1 VHLRN
6 DVVVVDGRHFLEKGG
21 AVDVERSTIE
31 REVGIPLLVISLG
44 RDDVNGLGRVVEVSE
59 IDVDVIR
66 RHGLELGL
74 SDEHLVLMLDD
85 HLTLLGVEVHVR
97 TVDLRS
103 GSRDKR
109 TRSTRTTAALDSELD
124 LVELKRGE
132 RKRLG
137 PIFGEEEG
145 NEIMIGSHISSLGVI
160 RNLVERHGTRRL
172 SAILLVE

>member
-1 VHLRN
+1 
-6 DVVVVDGRHFLEKGG
+6 VVVNGRHFLEKSGT
-21 AVDVERSTIE
+21 VDVKGSAVERK
-31 REVGIPLLVISLG
+31 VGIPLIVISLG
-44 RDDVNGLGRVVEVSE
+44 RDDVNSLGRVVEVSE

-74 SDEHLVLMLDD
+74 GDEHLMLMLDD

-97 TVDLRS
+97 TVDLGS
-103 GSRDKR
+103 GSRGE
-109 TRSTRTTAALDSELD
+109 TGAALDSELD
-124 LVELKRGE
+124 LVELERGE

-160 RNLVERHGTRRL
+160 GNLVERDGAGRL

>member
-6 DVVVVDGRHFLEKGG
+6 DVVVVDGRHFLEESG
-21 AVDVERSTIE
+21 AVDVKGRAVE
-31 REVGIPLLVISLG
+31 REVSIPLVVISLG
-44 RDDVNGLGRVVEVSE
+44 RDDVDSLGRVVEVGE

-74 SDEHLVLMLDD
+74 GDEHLVLMLDD
-85 HLTLLGVEVHVR
+85 HLTLLGVEVHIR
-97 TVDLRS
+97 TIDLGS
-103 GSRDKR
+103 GSRGE
-109 TRSTRTTAALDSELD
+109 TGAALNSQLD

-132 RKRLG
+132 RERLG
-137 PIFGEEEG
+137 PIFREEEG

-160 RNLVERHGTRRL
+160 GNLVERHGASRL